1 MRLAEA
7 QPAPAPAPAPRDSR
21 EDFMPGDPLGA
32 RFGGGSISAAN
43 AQTERIS
50 VLARSGAEPGPSL
63 DERNRAKRVE
73 LLLVLAVV
81 AALAVAAIWFYWRR
95 GHINFAGQGFN
106 RE

>member
-1 MRLAEA
+1 MRLAET
-7 QPAPAPAPAPRDSR
+7 QPAPAPTPAPRDSR
-21 EDFMPGDPLGA
+21 QDFMPGDPLGA

-43 AQTERIS
+43 AQTERIT
-50 VLARSGAEPGPSL
+50 VLASGGAEPGMSL

-81 AALAVAAIWFYWRR
+81 AALAAAAIWLYWRR
-95 GHINFAGQGFN
+95 GHVNFAGHGLN